1 MKHYKKES
9 RFVSILT
16 VRACSHGLI
25 DMMRYDRC
33 VPATEEDAHKIN
45 RIMQDSTTEDD
56 RIVRLIRY
64 SANDSKATVG
74 RWESYGC
81 MVLDE
86 RNPDDV
92 PLSDEAALRMA
103 QR

>member
-9 RFVSILT
+9 RYVSILT
-16 VRACSHGLI
+16 VRAAAHGII

-45 RIMQDSTTEDD
+45 RIMQDNAQDED
-56 RIVRLIRY
+56 RIVTLIKY
-64 SANDSKATVG
+64 SASGHKATAE
-74 RWESYGC
+74 RWASYGC

-92 PLSDEAALRMA
+92 PLSMEAALRLA

>member
-1 MKHYKKES
+1 MKHYKKEPK
-9 RFVSILT
+9 FVSILT
-16 VRACSHGLI
+16 VRAAAHGVI

-33 VPATEEDAHKIN
+33 VPATEEDAYKIN
-45 RIMQDSTTEDD
+45 RIMQDLAKDDD
-56 RIVRLIRY
+56 RIIRLIRY
-64 SANDSKATVG
+64 AANDSKATSG

-81 MVLDE
+81 LVLDE

-92 PLSDEAALRMA
+92 PLSDEAALRLA

>member
-1 MKHYKKES
+1 MKHFKKET
-9 RFVSILT
+9 RYVSILP
-16 VRACSHGLI
+16 VRAAAHGII

-33 VPATEEDAHKIN
+33 VPATEEDAYKIN
-45 RIMQDSTTEDD
+45 RIMTDTAQPYD
-56 RIVRLIRY
+56 RIVTLIRY
-64 SANDSKATVG
+64 AANNLPATKA

-81 MVLDE
+81 QVLDE

-92 PLSDEAALRMA
+92 PLSHEAALRLV